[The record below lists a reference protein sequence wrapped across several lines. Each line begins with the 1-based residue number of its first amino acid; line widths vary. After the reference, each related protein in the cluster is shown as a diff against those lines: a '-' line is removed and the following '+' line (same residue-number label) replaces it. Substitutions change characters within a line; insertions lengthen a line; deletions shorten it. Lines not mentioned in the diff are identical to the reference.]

1 MENLYQI
8 FCFILLG
15 VVVLMGIVFF
25 FVNKKYSRLLKAM
38 SEREVDDV
46 NIKKGVRY
54 TVDQTVVNENGEMN
68 VSFSQGDVVLQQN
81 QTEVVGVKNKVKPGK
96 YTMLSSKDE
105 DETFNLRVG
114 AYVKEYKHNQ
124 KIVLAEGQEIT
135 AVNCTV
141 ILR

>member
-1 MENLYQI
+1 MDIYQI
-8 FCFILLG
+8 FCIILLG
-15 VVVLMGIVFF
+15 VCLLMGIVFCF
-25 FVNKKYSRLLKAM
+25 INRKYSKLLKSM
-38 SEREVDDV
+38 SEREVDQV

-54 TVDQTVVNENGEMN
+54 TEDQTVVDEDGNMN
-68 VSFSQGDVVLQQN
+68 ISFGQGDVVLQQN
-81 QTEVVGVKNKVKPGK
+81 VTEVVGPKNKVKPGK
-96 YTMLSSKDE
+96 YTLLSSKDE
-105 DETFNLRVG
+105 DEKFNLRVG

>member
-1 MENLYQI
+1 MDIYQI
-8 FCFILLG
+8 FCIILLG
-15 VVVLMGIVFF
+15 ICVLMAVVFG
-25 FVNKKYSRLLKAM
+25 FVNRKYSKLLKSM
-38 SEREVDDV
+38 SEREVDQV

-54 TVDQTVVNENGEMN
+54 TEDQTVVDEEGNMN
-68 VSFSQGDVVLQQN
+68 VSFGQNDVVLQQN
-81 QTEVVGVKNKVKPGK
+81 VTEVVGRKNKVKPGK
-96 YTMLSSKDE
+96 YTLLSSKDE
-105 DETFNLRVG
+105 DENFNLRVG

>member
-1 MENLYQI
+1 MDIYQI
-8 FCFILLG
+8 FCIILLG
-15 VVVLMGIVFF
+15 ICLLLGIVFG
-25 FVNKKYSRLLKAM
+25 FVNRKYSKLLKSM
-38 SEREVDDV
+38 SEREVDQV

-54 TVDQTVVNENGEMN
+54 TEDQTVVDEDGNMN
-68 VSFSQGDVVLQQN
+68 ISFGQSDVVLQQN
-81 QTEVVGVKNKVKPGK
+81 ITEVVGPKNKVKPGK
-96 YTMLSSKDE
+96 YTLLSSKDE
-105 DETFNLRVG
+105 DEKFNLRVG

>member
-1 MENLYQI
+1 MGVFE
-8 FCFILLG
+8 ILSI
-15 VVVLMGIVFF
+15 VLGIVLVLVLIM
-25 FVNKKYSRLLKAM
+25 FVFINRKYTKLLKGLDG
-38 SEREVDDV
+38 REVEDV

-54 TVDQTVVNENGEMN
+54 TVDQTVVDENGEMN
-68 VSFSQGDVVLQQN
+68 VSFAKGDIVLQQGE
-81 QTEVVGVKNKVKPGK
+81 TEVVGVKNKVKPGK
-96 YTMLSSKDE
+96 YTLLSAKEE

-114 AYVKEYKHNQ
+114 TYVKEYKHNQ

>member
-1 MENLYQI
+1 MDIYQI
-8 FCFILLG
+8 FCIILLG
-15 VVVLMGIVFF
+15 VLVIMGIVFCF
-25 FVNKKYSRLLKAM
+25 INRKYTKLLKALQT
-38 SEREVDDV
+38 REVDDV
-46 NIKKGVRY
+46 NVKKGVRY
-54 TVDQTVVNENGEMN
+54 TVDQTVVDENGEMN
-68 VSFSQGDVVLQQN
+68 VSFAQGDVVLQQGV
-81 QTEVVGVKNKVKPGK
+81 TEVVGVKNNVKPGK
-96 YTMLSSKDE
+96 YTLLSAKEE